1 MDFIKILEVL
11 LTSITSI
18 VVALV
23 GAGFF
28 KRYNDKKCSFNK
40 T

>member
-1 MDFIKILEVL
+1 MDWVRILEVL
-11 LTSITSI
+11 ITSITSI

-28 KRYNDKKCSFNK
+28 RQMREKKGKS
-40 T
+40 TV

>member
-1 MDFIKILEVL
+1 MDWVKMFEVL
-11 LTSITSI
+11 ITSVTSI

-28 KRYNDKKCSFNK
+28 RRMNEQKLKVK
-40 T
+40 